1 MCRIKNQASGKV
13 IEKGLKWDIY
23 FLSSFPFICL
33 FLSVVLRLLIIVMYG
48 IRNWDIPILLFWLI
62 LWNIVIWA
70 IKICFDLL
78 LCLLIMVH
86 VNLVKASPYPF
97 LHMAVRP
104 LLVLRSFILPYGALV
119 LLFHMLSTNISW
131 YLLMIIVILFGYF
144 YFFCSKADVFF
155 VFQIVYAENQFSTC
169 IKTLR
174 WFWEEYMSN
183 GFQFYL

>member
-1 MCRIKNQASGKV
+1 
-13 IEKGLKWDIY
+13 
-23 FLSSFPFICL
+23 
-33 FLSVVLRLLIIVMYG
+33 
-48 IRNWDIPILLFWLI
+48 LFWLI

-144 YFFCSKADVFF
+144 YFFCSKADVFLSF
-155 VFQIVYAENQFSTC
+155 RLFMLKINFLLV
-169 IKTLR
+169 LR
-174 WFWEEYMSN
+174 
-183 GFQFYL
+183 L